1 MLLRSVKNVALIG
14 ATKQKCENRGR
25 CYDDSILEAD
35 YCFQPPGLSPIVKLN
50 GMQKSKVLYIG
61 AVPSCIILCREE
73 ASPPSPPPSR
83 IGVFGELLDTFIF
96 NRAHPKRGL
105 FIY

>member
-14 ATKQKCENRGR
+14 ATKKKCENRGR

-73 ASPPSPPPSR
+73 ASPPSPPLQDWGIR
-83 IGVFGELLDTFIF
+83 
-96 NRAHPKRGL
+96 RAS
-105 FIY
+105 